1 MAEDLLLARVRLHF
15 HQRRW
20 DLLPASIAELGQAC
34 LWTET
39 SGFER
44 PPSASTLSQ
53 WSTTLA
59 VHYLLF
65 RCLLEDRLG
74 HPRVVRRLRKEAF
87 NLMDEAAEK
96 HIFAKARQAG
106 GLQEVSSFA
115 MS

>member
-1 MAEDLLLARVRLHF
+1 M
-15 HQRRW
+15 
-20 DLLPASIAELGQAC
+20 LPTSVAELGQASR
-34 LWTET
+34 WSES

-44 PPSASTLSQ
+44 LPSASSTPQ

-74 HPRVVRRLRKEAF
+74 RPRVVRRLRKEAF

-96 HIFAKARQAG
+96 QIFAETRQAG
-106 GLQEVSSFA
+106 GLQEVSPA
-115 MS
+115 KAKRH